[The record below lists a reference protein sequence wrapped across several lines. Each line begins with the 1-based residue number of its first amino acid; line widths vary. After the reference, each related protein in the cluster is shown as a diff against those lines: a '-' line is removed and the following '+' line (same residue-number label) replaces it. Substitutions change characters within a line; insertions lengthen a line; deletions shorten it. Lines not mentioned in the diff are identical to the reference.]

1 MAQTL
6 KCARCTNDRPALTKA
21 PWPDALGQEIH
32 AKICAGCWGEW
43 LAMQIK
49 VINEYKLNVGDPNSQ
64 KILTE
69 QMRAFL
75 NLGA

>member
-6 KCARCTNDRPALTKA
+6 KCARCTNDRPALPKA
-21 PWPDALGQEIH
+21 PWPDALGQEIQ

-64 KILTE
+64 KVLTE